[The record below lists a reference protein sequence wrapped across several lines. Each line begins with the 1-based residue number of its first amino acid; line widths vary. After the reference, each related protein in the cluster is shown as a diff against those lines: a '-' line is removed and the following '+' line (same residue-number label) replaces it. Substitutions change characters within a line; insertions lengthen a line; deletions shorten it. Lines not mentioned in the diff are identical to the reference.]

1 MWHSQIKC
9 QQYPNTT
16 QLLTFITQPNKA
28 GIVPVVATE
37 SDGDLVAP
45 AVQDEAPHQ
54 DWLIGE
60 DEGLSAA
67 CVLHCHLLSL
77 QHTHI

>member
-1 MWHSQIKC
+1 M
-9 QQYPNTT
+9 QQEEAGVV
-16 QLLTFITQPNKA
+16 LL
-28 GIVPVVATE
+28 VATE

-45 AVQDEAPHQ
+45 AAEHEAPHQ

-60 DEGLSAA
+60 DEGFSAS

-77 QHTHI
+77 QHGHI